1 MASMNIAMISDDI
14 TRTFVITMIIT
25 ILACSLYVGMLQ
37 WVVIATLAIL
47 IAYTIANAAK
57 KHKVV

>member
-1 MASMNIAMISDDI
+1 MISDDI

-25 ILACSLYVGMLQ
+25 IVACSLYIGMLQ